1 MISFH
6 KQSIIQATFLLTLVS
21 FIGKGL
27 GFIREMSIASVF
39 GAKTITDAYVVAQVL
54 PATLAGLVG
63 GALTTVFIPVF
74 LEQKEKYGE
83 KQAWKAANTVIS
95 VSIIYL
101 SIATI
106 FALVFTYPFTG
117 LIAPGFS
124 QEKRDLAVLIT
135 RMMLPCLILYGLLGL
150 FTGLL
155 QSYKHFFIPAIGGLL
170 FNIFIIGFVLV
181 FGKKFPAGSLAIGNI
196 LGILSQV
203 VIAFWY
209 LKKRI
214 SHLEW
219 HIDFKHPAVRQT
231 FYLMI
236 PILIGTSAG
245 YINLIVDRIFAS
257 GLPEGSISALN
268 FAARVRDLPVSLFAS
283 SIATAV
289 YPTTSE
295 LVANNDIEKIR
306 NLLIKTLSFTWLI
319 ILPATAGL
327 MALDKDIIRLL
338 FERGAFDPR
347 ATYLTAGALRYYSI
361 GIFAIASSP
370 VVARTFYSFQDT
382 VTPVVVSFISI
393 GLNIVLNSILVR
405 SMLHEGLALATS
417 ISGTF
422 TFILLIFL
430 LRKKMQSIGG
440 RFLLIDFSKIT
451 IASLIMGYVVREL
464 NLKFVKSNGSLIYE
478 ILSITIL
485 IVIGILV
492 YILFVFLLK
501 VKSGVQLRD
510 LIERHIKIPKRTTKI

>member
-1 MISFH
+1 MINLH
-6 KQSIIQATFLLTLVS
+6 KQSILQATFLLTLVTLIS
-21 FIGKGL
+21 KGL
-27 GFIREMSIASVF
+27 GFVREMSIASVF

-83 KQAWKAANTVIS
+83 KQAWMAANTVIS

-101 SIATI
+101 LIATI
-106 FALVFTYPFTG
+106 FASIFTYPFTA

-124 QEKRDLAVLIT
+124 QDRRDLAVLIT
-135 RMMLPCLILYGLLGL
+135 RMMLPGLVLYGLLGL

-170 FNIFIIGFVLV
+170 FNIFIIGFILL
-181 FGKKFPAGSLAIGNI
+181 FGRRFPAGSLALGN
-196 LGILSQV
+196 LAGVLSQV
-203 VIAFWY
+203 IIAFWY
-209 LKKRI
+209 LKKRM
-214 SHLEW
+214 SHFEW
-219 HIDFKHPAVRQT
+219 HIDFNHPAVKQT

-283 SIATAV
+283 SIATAI

-295 LVANNDIEKIR
+295 LVANNDIDRIR
-306 NLLIKTLSFTWLI
+306 NLLNKMLSFTWLI

-327 MALDKDIIRLL
+327 IALDKDIIRLI
-338 FERGAFDPR
+338 FERGAFDTR
-347 ATYLTAGALRYYSI
+347 ATYLTAGALKYYSL
-361 GIFAIASSP
+361 GIFAVASSP
-370 VVARTFYSFQDT
+370 IMARTFYSFQDT
-382 VTPVVVSFISI
+382 ITPVVVSFISI
-393 GLNIVLNSILVR
+393 GLNILLNTILVR
-405 SMLHEGLALATS
+405 SMFHEGLALATS
-417 ISGTF
+417 ISGTV

-430 LRKKMQSIGG
+430 LRRKMGNIGG
-440 RFLLIDFSKIT
+440 KILLLDFSKIAF
-451 IASLIMGYVVREL
+451 ASLVMGCVVKGL
-464 NLKFVKSNGSLIYE
+464 NLKFARPNANVVYE
-478 ILSITIL
+478 IISISVL
-485 IVIGILV
+485 MLIGILV
-492 YILFVFLLK
+492 YILFVLILK
-501 VKSGVQLRD
+501 IESGKQLR
-510 LIERHIKIPKRTTKI
+510 KILGRWIRVSKKE